1 VTHALAFA
9 LTAGIGAI
17 LLMPQRSSLPKTSA
31 AQVIQIALEPDPPL
45 PAPAPPA
52 PEQSAPD
59 PPKVSRPVLRHDV
72 RKPDP
77 APIMADEVASPVA
90 MEAPLDQSSVAAVE
104 APSPKSTPPGDIES
118 QYAATLR
125 SNIDSR
131 TSVPATAEYRLLK
144 PHGEVRVHFTLDRSG
159 MLIAS
164 ELARSSGSALLDRH
178 ALEIVRT
185 GHYPPF
191 PGDAFQGASHHTFL
205 ITLEFHS

>member
-1 VTHALAFA
+1 VTHTLAFA

-17 LLMPQRSSLPKTSA
+17 LLMPQRLITTNPLA
-31 AQVIQIALEPDPPL
+31 APAIQIALAPDPP
-45 PAPAPPA
+45 APLPPA
-52 PEQSAPD
+52 PEQSAAE
-59 PPKVSRPVLRHDV
+59 PPKVPRPVLHHDV

-77 APIMADEVASPVA
+77 APLMAAEVASPVA
-90 MEAPLDQSSVAAVE
+90 MQAPLDQSSVAAVE

-131 TSVPATAEYRLLK
+131 TSVPASAEYRLLK

-164 ELARSSGSALLDRH
+164 ELARSSGSGLLDRH

-191 PGDAFQGASHHTFL
+191 PGEAFQGESHHTFL